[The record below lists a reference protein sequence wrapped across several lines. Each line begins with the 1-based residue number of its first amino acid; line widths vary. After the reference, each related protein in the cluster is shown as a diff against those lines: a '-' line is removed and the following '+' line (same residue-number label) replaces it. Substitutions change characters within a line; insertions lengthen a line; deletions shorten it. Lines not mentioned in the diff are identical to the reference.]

1 MATSIYIVLDKR
13 RKKTDGSYP
22 IIFRL
27 VHNRKP
33 TTIKS
38 GYSIEEKFWDEKNI
52 KAKRGSKLIPNVAEF
67 NLRLKRKESS
77 YVEKIVELED
87 NGLLKSIS
95 INELIDILTESKKND
110 KSKYFTDFADRV
122 IDDLIREKR
131 IGTAKAYTDAINF
144 LKTYSKKNDIAFT
157 EINFRFLEKLE
168 KRYMAVPTNHYNGLA
183 VYLRGIRAI
192 YNRAIGLGLVKESHY
207 PFRRNSFELNK
218 YHIKTEKTKKRA
230 VSKEIIKAIE
240 AFDNGDKI
248 LLKNKYYFLFSFY
261 AMGMNMVDMAK
272 LRKNNIE
279 NGVLTYKRSK
289 TKKTYQ
295 IKLNDKAWEILNYFG
310 YEKKKRNDFLFPMIK
325 NPGNSE
331 LAFKQIKL
339 SIRGTNSYLKKIAK
353 ELNLDINLT
362 TYVSRHSWA
371 TIADKSGIDRRI
383 ISQGLGHSD
392 LKTTNVY
399 IDDIQSFEDLAAA
412 NDLITG

>member
-13 RKKTDGSYP
+13 RKKSNNSYP

-27 VHNRKP
+27 IHNRKP

-38 GYSIEEKFWDEKNI
+38 GYSIEEKFWDEKNL

-67 NLRLKRKESS
+67 NLRLKRKESN

-87 NGLLKSIS
+87 KGLLNSIS
-95 INELIDILTESKKND
+95 INELVETLTESKKND
-110 KSKYFTDFADRV
+110 KSKYFTDFADKV
-122 IDDLIREKR
+122 IDDLIKEKR

-144 LKTYSKKNDIAFT
+144 LKTYSKKKDIAFT
-157 EINFRFLEKLE
+157 EINYRFLEKLE

-192 YNRAIGLGLVKESHY
+192 YNRAIGLGLVEENHY
-207 PFRRNSFELNK
+207 PFRRNSFEVSK

-230 VSKEIIKAIE
+230 VSKDIIKAIE

-272 LRKNNIE
+272 LRKSNIE

-295 IKLNDKAWEILNYFG
+295 IKLNEKAWDILYYFG
-310 YEKKKRNDFLFPMIK
+310 YEKKKWNDLLFPMIK
-325 NPGNSE
+325 NPESSE

-353 ELNLDINLT
+353 ELNLDVNLT

-371 TIADKSGIDRRI
+371 TIADNQVLIEELFHRVLGIVI
-383 ISQGLGHSD
+383 
-392 LKTTNVY
+392 
-399 IDDIQSFEDLAAA
+399 
-412 NDLITG
+412 